1 MCAWARTG
9 HSQERG
15 GSVSCLNSAPSGE
28 MSEDDLEMVK
38 MEIDQFHS
46 IVLTLRKKVHDV
58 KGY

>member
-1 MCAWARTG
+1 
-9 HSQERG
+9 
-15 GSVSCLNSAPSGE
+15 